1 MRKSKLTEKQKA
13 FVDAYLSSN
22 RNASLA
28 YRTVYGDK
36 GDNVVNASSSRL
48 LKNVNVMDEIVKI
61 QQQNALIT
69 QRKQDINRDFLIDK
83 YLQVID
89 LALEERQL
97 SACRQAL
104 DSLSHLAGVW
114 TSKTEVHVSGTVDH
128 QLQSLSSTD
137 LMQALQVARLP
148 AVEAEY
154 RTIEPEPDL

>member
-13 FVDAYLSSN
+13 FVDAYLNSN

-36 GDNVVNASSSRL
+36 DENVVNASSSRL
-48 LKNVNVMDEIVKI
+48 LKNVNVMDYLVKV
-61 QQQNALIT
+61 QQENALTT

-128 QLQSLSSTD
+128 QLQSLSSEE
-137 LMQALQVARLP
+137 LMQALQQTRKP
-148 AVEAEY
+148 AIEAEY
-154 RTIEPEPDL
+154 RNLEQ

>member
-1 MRKSKLTEKQKA
+1 M
-13 FVDAYLSSN
+13 
-22 RNASLA
+22 
-28 YRTVYGDK
+28 
-36 GDNVVNASSSRL
+36 VNASSSRL
-48 LKNVNVMDEIVKI
+48 LKNVNVMDYLVKV
-61 QQQNALIT
+61 QQENALTT

-128 QLQSLSSTD
+128 QLQSLSSEE
-137 LMQALQVARLP
+137 LMQALQQTRKP
-148 AVEAEY
+148 AIEAEY
-154 RTIEPEPDL
+154 RNLEQ